1 MSQQKILSNNP
12 STQRYVY
19 SKLSYLFK
27 EGDVSGVIIMVAFIT
42 LDGLYLILNE
52 LKDLL
57 DKEVR
62 ITIITGFMNNFNNPK
77 MFEFLSQFE
86 GIELRVTNIASFHSK
101 VYLFRHNDGRV
112 SFILGSSN
120 LTNSALRRNLEA
132 NIYQECENTSEIAKQ
147 VTNLYQ
153 EIYNNSV
160 ILTPELL
167 ERYRLN
173 YLNSWQKRE
182 LNEKRISLLLPQPN
196 SMQAKALKSLAKLR
210 ARGQNKALV
219 ISATGSGKTFLSA
232 FDVKAFAAK
241 RLLFVVHRET
251 ILNSAIESYRH
262 IFPDTS
268 FGKFTGEIK
277 ELQPSFIFASIQT
290 LQKEEYLQLFKKDC
304 FNYIII
310 DEVHRAGARGY
321 QKILEYFTPRFL
333 LGMTATPERSDGF
346 DIYRLFDNN
355 IAYEIR
361 LNEALNEELVCPF
374 HYFGISELMVNN
386 VCLDDYSDFNR
397 INYNDRVSYI
407 LHNLKLY
414 GHGGNDKVRGL
425 IFVSRIEEAAE
436 LSRLFNLA
444 GYKSSY
450 LSGADSDNDR
460 EHAIALL
467 ANTTTDKSGKSQEY
481 LDYIF
486 TVDIFNE
493 GVDIPCVNQIV
504 LLRPTQSAIIFIQQL
519 GRGLRK
525 SIDKNYCVVI
535 DFIGN
540 YKGNFLIATALSGN
554 NSYDKEELRSFVSEA
569 NSLIPFNATVSFD
582 RVTRERIYDSINN
595 IQINRKFI
603 SQNYLELKR
612 KLNRIP
618 ELIDFKTYNSIDPKI
633 IFRYQGKS
641 SRVLFNNY
649 YELLRYHD
657 DISEAFTENQLYYL
671 DYITQELLFAARPDE
686 LYVLANLI
694 AGTMDEIIIYQN
706 LVKEYAVLYS
716 EEKRVAIRKILSL
729 ETSAALQ
736 KKYKLS
742 LIDSGSL
749 LRLSDDF
756 IQNLE
761 DLVFK
766 SMVVQTL
773 ALGLSYFTGYKKL
786 EKNKDFILYRKYSR
800 KELVRLLN
808 VSLSMETS
816 IYGYR
821 IIAGSVPIFI
831 TYNKLSPNRINAKYE
846 NVFLN
851 NQDLI
856 WYSRPYGKVISSEVE
871 RIINYRQNNLSIM
884 IFLKKSDNEGS
895 DYYYLG
901 NADIHSFSEEIRE
914 GKNIMKFTLRL
925 MTGVSDTYFDYF
937 TN

>member
-1 MSQQKILSNNP
+1 MQQEILTNHP
-12 STQRYVY
+12 STQKYVY
-19 SKLSYLFK
+19 SKLSYLLK
-27 EGDVSGVIIMVAFIT
+27 QSDVAEVTIMVAFIT
-42 LDGLYLILNE
+42 LDGIYLILNE

-57 DKEVR
+57 DKQVKL
-62 ITIITGFMNNFNNPK
+62 TIVTGFMNNFNNPK
-77 MFEFLSQFE
+77 MFEFLEQFND
-86 GIELRVTNIASFHSK
+86 IELRVTNITSFHSK
-101 VYLFRHNDGRV
+101 VYLFRHTDGRV

-132 NIYQECENTSEIAKQ
+132 NIYQEAEAASEIAKQ

-153 EIYNNSV
+153 EIYTNSV
-160 ILTPELL
+160 TLTPELL
-167 ERYRLN
+167 EKYRFD
-173 YLNSWQKRE
+173 YTNSRQKQYII
-182 LNEKRISLLLPQPN
+182 EKRTSILLPQPN
-196 SMQAKALKSLAKLR
+196 SMQEKALKALAKLR
-210 ARGQNKALV
+210 DNGQSKALV

-232 FDVKAFAAK
+232 FDVKAFATK

-262 IFPDTS
+262 IFPDAE
-268 FGKFTGEIK
+268 FGKFTGDSK
-277 ELQPSFIFASIQT
+277 ETGQSFIFATIQS
-290 LQKEEYLQLFKKDC
+290 LQKDEYLRLFKKDC
-304 FNYIII
+304 FDYIII
-310 DEVHRAGARGY
+310 DEVHRAGALGY
-321 QKILEYFTPRFL
+321 QKILEYFTPKFL

-361 LNEALNEELVCPF
+361 LNEALDEELVCPF

-386 VCLDDYSDFNR
+386 VCLDDYSNFNL
-397 INYNDRVSYI
+397 INYNDRVRHI
-407 LHNLKLY
+407 LQNLKSY

-425 IFVSRIEEAAE
+425 IFVSRIEEAQE

-444 GYKSSY
+444 GYKTIS
-450 LSGADSDNDR
+450 LSGANSDSDR
-460 EHAIALL
+460 ENALTLL
-467 ANTTTDKSGKSQEY
+467 ANGTSDKYGKPQEY
-481 LDYIF
+481 IDYIF

-493 GVDIPCVNQIV
+493 GVDVPCVNQIV
-504 LLRPTQSAIIFIQQL
+504 LLRPTQSAIVFIQQL

-525 SIDKNYCVVI
+525 SINKDYCVVI

-540 YKGNFLIATALSGN
+540 YKGNFLIAVALSGN

-582 RVTRERIYDSINN
+582 KVTRERIYASINN

-618 ELIDFKTYNSIDPKI
+618 ELIDFKVYNSIDPKI
-633 IFRYQGKS
+633 IFRYQSKS

-649 YELLRYHD
+649 YELLKYHD
-657 DISEAFTENQLYYL
+657 DISEVFTVNQLYYL

-686 LYVLANLI
+686 LYVLFQLAHGN
-694 AGTMDEIIIYQN
+694 TDENIIYQN
-706 LVKEYAVLYS
+706 LVQEYGVLYS
-716 EEKRVAIRKILSL
+716 EEKRAAIRKILTL

-736 KKYKLS
+736 KKYKLG
-742 LIDSGSL
+742 LIDSGDS
-749 LRLSDDF
+749 LRLSTDF
-756 IQNLE
+756 IENLQ
-761 DLVFK
+761 DLAFK
-766 SMVVQTL
+766 SIVLQTL
-773 ALGLSYFTGYKKL
+773 ALGLAYFTGYKEL
-786 EKNKDFILYRKYSR
+786 EKNNDFILYRKYSR

-821 IIAGSVPIFI
+821 IIAGCIPIFI
-831 TYNKLSPNRINAKYE
+831 TYNKLSPNRMNAKYD

-851 NQDLI
+851 NHDLI
-856 WYSRPYGKVISSEVE
+856 WYSRPYGKIISTEVE
-871 RIINYRQNNLSIM
+871 RIINYQQNNLSIM

-901 NADIHSFSEEIRE
+901 NADIHNFSEEIKE

-925 MTGVSDTYFDYF
+925 MTELSDTYFDYF